1 MNKNEFL
8 KRLDSRLMG
17 MPKEDREDAINY
29 YKEYFIDA
37 GVEDNQDVIPIVGTP
52 DKAARKIIDEC
63 TDKTLNEQKKYG
75 GAKNNAKLLWLVIL
89 GIFAAPIAFPIALII
104 CAVVFSVIIV
114 IVAVLAALF
123 GTAVALT
130 VVFIAMIPGIFWAT
144 STGQAFV
151 IAGMSCL
158 GIAFGI
164 VMTLCFIKLINLFIR
179 FIVFIFRTIFVRKKV
194 A

>member
-52 DKAARKIIDEC
+52 EKAARKIIDEC

-104 CAVVFSVIIV
+104 CAVVFSVIIAV
-114 IVAVLAALF
+114 VAVLAALF
-123 GTAVALT
+123 
-130 VVFIAMIPGIFWAT
+130 VVGAILFLGWNTILPKILPKG
-144 STGQAFV
+144 
-151 IAGMSCL
+151 CL
-158 GIAFGI
+158 EKLNLE
-164 VMTLCFIKLINLFIR
+164 TDLNKQDKIKIR
-179 FIVFIFRTIFVRKKV
+179 EIENDGKNDPNKRIEGNQL
-194 A
+194 